1 MHAHAARPALILL
14 LLALAVGCAA
24 PTAPN
29 GSSTS
34 GPETGPRS
42 SKPRAVTMVGSE
54 VDTLPTRIQQGGGTF
69 AGEFNF
75 LANSPYAVQDPQGRF
90 LANLA
95 AEIPSQ
101 DNGSWVIE
109 ADGTMR
115 TTWSIRPNALWHDR
129 KPVTTADVQFA
140 FRVYLDPDM
149 QLSTRQPESFMER
162 IESLDEKTFLVHWK
176 QPYPWAN
183 ALNGGELQPLP
194 AHVMQSVYESTAADQ
209 FLNHPFWAGTDYVGN
224 GPFRLAEWD
233 RGVQLIYRAFP
244 DYFLGRPK
252 LDEIVIR
259 ITSDPNTVVANLLAG
274 AADTTGGI
282 LLGQSGGVTLRNQW
296 GPSGEGTLFTTPI
309 RWRYV
314 QIQLYPPRNQQP
326 ALFDVRVRRGLVH
339 AIDRVALAEAVTQGT
354 APVSDMPILPADPL
368 FARADP
374 VVTKYPHD
382 PTRALALFQE
392 AGWTRSGPGPL
403 VNANGQPFTLDLW
416 TTAAVDN
423 EREIQIVAD
432 DLSKVGLQTSSLVI
446 PQSRLGDSEYR
457 VSFPG
462 LNFTAQSLDPRTI
475 FGLRADQCPLPEN
488 RFGAGNNRG
497 CYQNADYVRQYQI
510 ATTALNPSEREQAII
525 EGMKIITQDVAYIP
539 LSYNSE
545 NIPVRKGLVGPGPR
559 WPGQTGNTWNAYQW
573 YWE

>member
-259 ITSDPNTVVANLLAG
+259 ITDRKSVV
-274 AADTTGGI
+274 
-282 LLGQSGGVTLRNQW
+282 
-296 GPSGEGTLFTTPI
+296 
-309 RWRYV
+309 
-314 QIQLYPPRNQQP
+314 
-326 ALFDVRVRRGLVH
+326 
-339 AIDRVALAEAVTQGT
+339 
-354 APVSDMPILPADPL
+354 
-368 FARADP
+368 
-374 VVTKYPHD
+374 
-382 PTRALALFQE
+382 
-392 AGWTRSGPGPL
+392 
-403 VNANGQPFTLDLW
+403 
-416 TTAAVDN
+416 
-423 EREIQIVAD
+423 
-432 DLSKVGLQTSSLVI
+432 
-446 PQSRLGDSEYR
+446 
-457 VSFPG
+457 
-462 LNFTAQSLDPRTI
+462 
-475 FGLRADQCPLPEN
+475 
-488 RFGAGNNRG
+488 
-497 CYQNADYVRQYQI
+497 
-510 ATTALNPSEREQAII
+510 
-525 EGMKIITQDVAYIP
+525 
-539 LSYNSE
+539 
-545 NIPVRKGLVGPGPR
+545 
-559 WPGQTGNTWNAYQW
+559 
-573 YWE
+573 